1 MPYKIQYTPEDCR
14 RYPQKKKRPQVKW
27 GRWIPFV
34 LLLAAVLGIR
44 LYGIPDFLIPGDPE
58 VTKAA
63 AAMLIDEL
71 HAGAAVDDAVT
82 VFCKEVFNGAGF

>member
-1 MPYKIQYTPEDCR
+1 MSYKIQYTPEVCH
-14 RYPQKKKRPQVKW
+14 RYPLKEKRPQVKW

-71 HAGAAVDDAVT
+71 HAGTSVDDAVT